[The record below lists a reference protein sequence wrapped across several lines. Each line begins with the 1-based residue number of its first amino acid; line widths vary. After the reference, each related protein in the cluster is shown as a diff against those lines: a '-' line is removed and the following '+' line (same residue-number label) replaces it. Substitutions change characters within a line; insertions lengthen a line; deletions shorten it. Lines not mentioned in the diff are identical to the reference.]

1 MSDSKKKNDE
11 YLEKYNMTIDQF
23 MVCAKAKIANSRKE
37 LEKNR
42 IKLSDATEMVNKY
55 TEYLW
60 MLLNC
65 LFVLGGMYGAY
76 KSKSMLD
83 YYGRKNAIL
92 VHYLFTIVGA
102 ILVFISPVIKSPI
115 CLGLSRFLFGVQGG

>member
-1 MSDSKKKNDE
+1 MSESKQKNDE
-11 YLEKYNMTIDQF
+11 YLEKYNMTLDQF
-23 MVCAKAKIANSRKE
+23 MVCAKAKIANSRIE

-55 TEYLW
+55 TGYLW

-76 KSKSMLD
+76 KSKRMLD